1 MNEAFL
7 QFIWKMKLFTTTG
20 IYTTE
25 GEPVTIIHNG
35 EHNTHSG
42 PDFTNARI
50 KIGDTTWA
58 GNVELHIRSSEWNEH
73 KHSSDRAYDN
83 VILHVVYVHDDKKS
97 VMPTLELN
105 NLIDND
111 LIQHYKLMMQTA
123 AWIPCEKS
131 IHQVEEIVIK
141 QQLNRLLSERMKQK
155 ALHVENRLLV
165 NNNDWEATCYQLIA
179 RSFGT
184 NINADPFE
192 GVARS
197 LPYKTILKHLNQ
209 PKQIEAL
216 LFGQAGFLEGSFR
229 EIYPHQ
235 LQAEYKFLKTKYQLQ
250 GIRPLEWKF
259 LRMRPAN
266 FPTIR
271 MSQLAAFLATHDRIF
286 SHIIHA
292 PDSNTIK
299 QLFRAEASPYW
310 KEHYHFKKAAA
321 VKSATLGKDTI
332 NLILINTI
340 APLLFLYGK
349 KMGDE
354 QFCIKAVDLLEHLEP
369 ENNTITRQ
377 WANLGLTAKHAGDS
391 QALLE
396 LKKQYCSNKRC
407 LECSV
412 GYRILKTGKK

>member
-1 MNEAFL
+1 ML
-7 QFIWKMKLFTTTG
+7 LF
-20 IYTTE
+20 
-25 GEPVTIIHNG
+25 V
-35 EHNTHSG
+35 
-42 PDFTNARI
+42 
-50 KIGDTTWA
+50 KA
-58 GNVELHIRSSEWNEH
+58 G
-73 KHSSDRAYDN
+73 K
-83 VILHVVYVHDDKKS
+83 
-97 VMPTLELN
+97 
-105 NLIDND
+105 
-111 LIQHYKLMMQTA
+111 
-123 AWIPCEKS
+123 
-131 IHQVEEIVIK
+131 
-141 QQLNRLLSERMKQK
+141 
-155 ALHVENRLLV
+155 
-165 NNNDWEATCYQLIA
+165 
-179 RSFGT
+179 
-184 NINADPFE
+184 
-192 GVARS
+192 
-197 LPYKTILKHLNQ
+197 ILKHLNQ

-349 KMGDE
+349 KMGE
-354 QFCIKAVDLLEHLEP
+354 FALFIPNGFHCHFNPMFVSVFCII
-369 ENNTITRQ
+369 NGIQ
-377 WANLGLTAKHAGDS
+377 F
-391 QALLE
+391 
-396 LKKQYCSNKRC
+396 
-407 LECSV
+407 
-412 GYRILKTGKK
+412 TGFTPLHGQFQPA